1 MCNKISGSFI
11 QTTCKMRYVVLLL
24 AMLLFFRATSHSQD
38 KKVAI
43 LECVDK
49 VGDVKYGHRMMLRT
63 NLTNAINKTQGY
75 QAIARLNLSSIIDEQ
90 KFQRSGYVSDQQ
102 IKKIGELN
110 GATHLLIAEVANYSS
125 TEVVVNAQLINVE
138 TGQIENTSEG
148 IPVNF
153 VDAQKMKSACDEIA
167 AQLLG
172 IEGAGNDYIVVT
184 APQNKYGNSQ
194 SKEKA
199 VPEGYVDLG
208 LPSGTKWKD
217 KNQGGGFYTYDEAVR
232 AFGNSLPT
240 KEQFEELKNFCE
252 WTWTGN
258 GYKVTGDNGNSI
270 FLPASGYRWCNGDV
284 DYVGSRGLYWSST
297 PDDLGDA
304 WLLRINSGGV
314 SIINLYDR
322 CFGQSVRLVQD

>member
-1 MCNKISGSFI
+1 MKVRNL
-11 QTTCKMRYVVLLL
+11 VLLL

-194 SKEKA
+194 SKGKA

-208 LPSGTKWKD
+208 LPSGTLWKD
-217 KNQGGGFYTYDEAVR
+217 KNQSGFYTYDEAVS
-232 AFGNSLPT
+232 AFKSKLPT
-240 KEQFEELKNFCE
+240 IEKWEELKGFCE
-252 WTWTGN
+252 WTWTGS
-258 GYKVTGDNGNSI
+258 GYKVTGENGNSI
-270 FLPASGYRWCNGDV
+270 FLPASSYRGCDGG
-284 DYVGSRGLYWSST
+284 VGSVGSDGYYWSST
-297 PDDLGDA
+297 PRGSEGAWDLGFY
-304 WLLRINSGGV
+304 SGGV
-314 SIINLYDR
+314 YMRHDDR
-322 CFGQSVRLVQD
+322 CCGQSVRLVQK

>member
-1 MCNKISGSFI
+1 MKVRNL
-11 QTTCKMRYVVLLL
+11 VLLL
-24 AMLLFFRATSHSQD
+24 AMLLFFRANSHSQD

-110 GATHLLIAEVANYSS
+110 GATHVLIAEVANYSS

-148 IPVNF
+148 IPVDF

-167 AQLLG
+167 SQLLG
-172 IEGAGNDYIVVT
+172 LESGEEMIVVT
-184 APQNKYGNSQ
+184 VPQ
-194 SKEKA
+194 SKYSNKNKQSA
-199 VPEGYVDLG
+199 VPSGYVDLG

-217 KNQGGGFYTYDEAVR
+217 KNQGSGFYSYDEAVR

-252 WTWTGN
+252 WTWTGS
-258 GYKVTGDNGNSI
+258 GYKVTGKNGNSI
-270 FLPASGYRWCNGDV
+270 FLPAAGVRYCDGSV
-284 DYVGSRGLYWSST
+284 HFVGSNGRYWSST
-297 PDDLGDA
+297 PYDSEYAWYLYFLSGEVGMYDDL
-304 WLLRINSGGV
+304 
-314 SIINLYDR
+314 R
-322 CFGQSVRLVQD
+322 CAGRSVRLVQD

>member
-1 MCNKISGSFI
+1 
-11 QTTCKMRYVVLLL
+11 MRYVVLLL
-24 AMLLFFRATSHSQD
+24 PMLLFFRATSYSQD

-172 IEGAGNDYIVVT
+172 IEGAGNDYIVVA

-199 VPEGYVDLG
+199 VPKGYVDLG
-208 LPSGTKWKD
+208 LPSGTLWKD
-217 KNQGGGFYTYDEAVR
+217 KNQSGFYTYDEAVR
-232 AFGNSLPT
+232 TFSGKLPT
-240 KEQFEELKNFCE
+240 KEQWEELKAFCE
-252 WTWTGN
+252 WTWTGS
-258 GYKVTGDNGNSI
+258 GYKVTGENGNSI
-270 FLPASGYRWCNGDV
+270 FLPAAGYRSFV
-284 DYVGSRGLYWSST
+284 DGNVGGVGSRGLYWSST
-297 PDDLGDA
+297 PNDSEYA
-304 WLLRINSGGV
+304 WNLHFYSFEVLMYGG
-314 SIINLYDR
+314 NRPHGL
-322 CFGQSVRLVQD
+322 SVRLVQD

>member
-1 MCNKISGSFI
+1 MCNKISGAFI

-24 AMLLFFRATSHSQD
+24 AMLLFFRATSYSQD

-63 NLTNAINKTQGY
+63 NLTNAINKAQGY

-184 APQNKYGNSQ
+184 APQNKYGHSQ
-194 SKEKA
+194 SKGKA

-217 KNQGGGFYTYDEAVR
+217 KNQGGFYTYDEAVS
-232 AFGNSLPT
+232 AFKSKLPT
-240 KEQFEELKNFCE
+240 KEKWEELKAFCE
-252 WTWTGN
+252 WTWTGS
-258 GYKVTGDNGNSI
+258 GYKVTGENGNSI
-270 FLPASGYRWCNGDV
+270 VLPAAGYRNCDGYVNL
-284 DYVGSRGLYWSST
+284 VGSDGYYWSST
-297 PDDLGDA
+297 PNGSERA
-304 WLLRINSGGV
+304 WNLHFESGGV
-314 SIINLYDR
+314 GMNNYGR
-322 CFGQSVRLVQD
+322 CRGRSVRLVQD